1 MLVATATVLLTR
13 DRENCKTQCCDWL
26 MRGEEGA
33 STAAVV
39 WRMGASTEREQPG
52 VAGGLP
58 RGTIC
63 ADIGQYHLSH

>member
-1 MLVATATVLLTR
+1 
-13 DRENCKTQCCDWL
+13 